1 MSTRKRPARNSAR
14 STDDADAGGRRR
26 LIDAAARLGARA
38 RGITALG
45 VRELGREAGLNP
57 NTFYRHFQTLDD
69 LGLAVVED
77 FATPLRHS
85 LRASRQAAARGL
97 HDGERALAVTVKS
110 VNHFFDYVEQHQEV
124 FLVSVRE
131 LHGAS
136 AALRA
141 RLRRILAGFAEDM
154 AEDLRELELVPA
166 LLGPDG
172 EPLARELS
180 SVLIQQLFLWSLDY
194 IEDPASRDLLRQRAV
209 KLIYVV
215 FAGATVLEQVRHE
228 AVPARPAAPRRSP
241 RRR

>member
-1 MSTRKRPARNSAR
+1 MSTRKQSGRSSAR
-14 STDDADAGGRRR
+14 GTDDADVGWRRR

-77 FATPLRHS
+77 FAT
-85 LRASRQAAARGL
+85 
-97 HDGERALAVTVKS
+97 T
-110 VNHFFDYVEQHQEV
+110 
-124 FLVSVRE
+124 VRE

-141 RLRRILAGFAEDM
+141 RLRRILAELAEEMACDM
-154 AEDLRELELVPA
+154 RELELVPA

-180 SVLIQQLFLWSLDY
+180 GVLIQQLFLGSLEY
-194 IEDPASRDLLRQRAV
+194 IEDPASRVDLRQRAV
-209 KLIYVV
+209 KLIALLA
-215 FAGATVLEQVRHE
+215 FPALPEPTLATALRAGWIGACSTSDSERFGVALRN
-228 AVPARPAAPRRSP
+228 RR
-241 RRR
+241 